1 MTDHPNVERAGA
13 GYEGFAAGDL
23 AAVSDLRAD
32 DCRDHLQFA
41 CGVLH
46 AGRRPSRG
54 VHDRL
59 QSIAEGNVMSRQ
71 DEAWNDV
78 CEQFDKL
85 GSRFKSHYRAQKGD
99 EGAESISEAEV
110 IDAVRTLG
118 ESIKT
123 VFAGVGDAF
132 DDPEVKEEAKQTA
145 ESFFDAL
152 AATFSELG
160 DDISTWW
167 ERGEPS
173 DSPSRTEAPPP
184 GTSEEDE

>member
-1 MTDHPNVERAGA
+1 
-13 GYEGFAAGDL
+13 
-23 AAVSDLRAD
+23 
-32 DCRDHLQFA
+32 
-41 CGVLH
+41 
-46 AGRRPSRG
+46 
-54 VHDRL
+54 
-59 QSIAEGNVMSRQ
+59 MSRQ

-85 GSRFKSHYRAQKGD
+85 GSMFKSHYEAQGGK
-99 EGAESISEAEV
+99 EGAEFISEDEV

-123 VFAGVGDAF
+123 VFATVGGAF
-132 DDPEVKEEAKQTA
+132 NDPEVQEEVKQTA
-145 ESFFDAL
+145 GSLFDAL

-173 DSPSRTEAPPP
+173 DSPPRAQATPPES
-184 GTSEEDE
+184 SEEDE